1 MSESSIAY
9 QEHRFLKDLSACF
22 MQPTLNLAKAIASG
36 QLANAFSQLIDAQP
50 QSELADALSQLSAFS
65 DACSGHSEEEIRI
78 LLEVEYNRL
87 FVGPDKLKAPPY
99 ESYYRT
105 DVPDVRRRTIKGPAE
120 QEAKA
125 FYRTFGLVMPDEF
138 VEMADHICVEL
149 DFLSYLN
156 LLEDRALKQGNEPE
170 VLRIREGYITF
181 LRDHLCKW
189 INPFAH
195 DVLVNAQLPFYPALV
210 CIVKNTVLTAA

>member
-1 MSESSIAY
+1 
-9 QEHRFLKDLSACF
+9 
-22 MQPTLNLAKAIASG
+22 
-36 QLANAFSQLIDAQP
+36 
-50 QSELADALSQLSAFS
+50 
-65 DACSGHSEEEIRI
+65 
-78 LLEVEYNRL
+78 
-87 FVGPDKLKAPPY
+87 
-99 ESYYRT
+99 
-105 DVPDVRRRTIKGPAE
+105 
-120 QEAKA
+120 
-125 FYRTFGLVMPDEF
+125 MPDEF

-210 CIVKNTVLTAA
+210 CIVKNTVLTEA